1 MPTVRTHSPE
11 GWQRR
16 QLRGKVCSF
25 PRSSPSPLE
34 LIGKRKSQGEG
45 GRVGRAPDGTGT
57 RGPPLSLKRRG
68 PRGPGRERS
77 RSRSR
82 RGAASGASAARGPR
96 GAPRLFY
103 SPSDIMSCPAAI
115 GCAAPGPPACARGR
129 AVSPRCPRA
138 VPAAPGIASAA
149 ASRSLRGLGSGPAPR
164 GARRLSPGDRRHKR
178 LWGTTPPAREKEA
191 FKSFFHDTPNIHDQ
205 LNAPNKSRYEKYS
218 LLEYNNLSHS
228 SLWSRPQTKAS
239 CISHFQVD
247 CKKTRPGRSLNLR
260 KSFRNSP
267 GKTKNAQGDCS

>member
-11 GWQRR
+11 GWQRQ

-138 VPAAPGIASAA
+138 
-149 ASRSLRGLGSGPAPR
+149 GPALAPPPGHRQRCRVPLAPR
-164 GARRLSPGDRRHKR
+164 PRSGARRLSPGDRRRRVGPWHM
-178 LWGTTPPAREKEA
+178 WGRTPPAHEKEA
-191 FKSFFHDTPNIHDQ
+191 F
-205 LNAPNKSRYEKYS
+205 ES
-218 LLEYNNLSHS
+218 LF
-228 SLWSRPQTKAS
+228 P
-239 CISHFQVD
+239 
-247 CKKTRPGRSLNLR
+247 LR
-260 KSFRNSP
+260 GHGYP
-267 GKTKNAQGDCS
+267 EHL

>member
-57 RGPPLSLKRRG
+57 GGPPLSLKRRG

-138 VPAAPGIASAA
+138 LSPRCPRRPGTASAA
-149 ASRSLRGLGSGPAPR
+149 ASCPLRGPGSGP
-164 GARRLSPGDRRHKR
+164 GAWRLSPGDRRR
-178 LWGTTPPAREKEA
+178 RVGPWRAEEA
-191 FKSFFHDTPNIHDQ
+191 VG
-205 LNAPNKSRYEKYS
+205 
-218 LLEYNNLSHS
+218 HS
-228 SLWSRPQTKAS
+228 SSSAGEGGVQEFVSTP
-239 CISHFQVD
+239 
-247 CKKTRPGRSLNLR
+247 RS
-260 KSFRNSP
+260 
-267 GKTKNAQGDCS
+267 